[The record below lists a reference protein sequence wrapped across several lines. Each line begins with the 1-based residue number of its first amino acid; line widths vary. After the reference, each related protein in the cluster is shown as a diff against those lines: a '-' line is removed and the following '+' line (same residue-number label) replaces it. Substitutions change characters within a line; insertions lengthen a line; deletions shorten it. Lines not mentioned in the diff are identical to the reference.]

1 MGKKKHG
8 SARPKAINISKQQSG
23 LHTDVGAGL
32 TSSPRLSED
41 AEYVLKGAYT
51 LGQPTRLLDL
61 LSGEVKEPKT
71 RQRYAIVSYVWTQ
84 WDDPAQVV
92 DKCRG
97 ILQGTGITAI
107 WIDQLCV
114 KQDSIED
121 KQAEI
126 PKMAEYYEGA
136 AVCIAL
142 LKEADISETCF
153 GRGKR
158 DIPHVM
164 DMWQATLQ
172 AVDQSVWKSRVWTY
186 QEAALSK
193 NLLLVG
199 KDGVISQ
206 QEYSLLLM
214 LMVRRPEAIAGR
226 VAVSRNKN
234 GRILSVGDGE
244 ARARVGNHPFS
255 SAARAMEKYGEGK
268 ASLVEFW
275 KDMGARKC
283 VVEEDLVYGVLG
295 MLQPGE
301 AVAVEYGIG
310 FEEAATRVFKTT
322 SVLASIMAMPPSQ
335 KPGACWL
342 PKAQR
347 GDDGQWTLG
356 DTASTARP
364 LSEHVKVDESGLLS
378 VRAVECWIRREEDG
392 RWKMKLDKSVTI
404 FGVEIASAEIENKH
418 TWNQALV
425 INGHLH
431 GAGDTLVITGEV
443 QEGHVFHRTGF
454 ITFRETLPDRLKPTE
469 GTLTN
474 WRVGL
479 RAQDCAVS
487 LS

>member
-8 SARPKAINISKQQSG
+8 SPHPKATDIPRHKPG
-23 LHTDVGAGL
+23 LATSVGAGH
-32 TSSPRLSED
+32 TSSLRLSED
-41 AEYVLKGAYT
+41 AEYVLRAAYT
-51 LGQPTRLLDL
+51 LGKPTRLLNL
-61 LSGEVKEPKT
+61 VTGEVTEPKS
-71 RQRYAIVSYVWTQ
+71 RQRYAIVSYVWSQ

-92 DKCRG
+92 DTCRV

-114 KQDSIED
+114 MQDSMED

-126 PKMAEYYEGA
+126 PRMAEYYEGA

-142 LKEADISETCF
+142 LKEAEISDTCF

-158 DIPHVM
+158 DIPHDM
-164 DMWQATLQ
+164 EMWQATLQ
-172 AVDQSVWKSRVWTY
+172 SVDQSVWKSRVWTY

-244 ARARVGNHPFS
+244 AQARVGNHPFS

-283 VVEEDLVYGVLG
+283 AVEEDLVYGVLG

-301 AVAVEYGIG
+301 AVSVEYGIG

-342 PKAQR
+342 PKPQQ
-347 GDDGQWTLG
+347 GDDGQWNLG
-356 DTASTARP
+356 DTASTTRP
-364 LSEHVKVDESGLLS
+364 LSEHVRVDGSGLLN
-378 VRAVECWIRREEDG
+378 VRAAECRIRREEDG
-392 RWKMKLDKSVTI
+392 RWKMKLETSVTI
-404 FGVEIASAEIENKH
+404 FGAEIASAGIENKA
-418 TWNQALV
+418 TWNQALL

-443 QEGHVFHRTGF
+443 QEKDVFHRTGF

-469 GTLTN
+469 RTLTN

-479 RAQDCAVS
+479 RA
-487 LS
+487 